1 MSPDL
6 VRLGLFCCAE
16 RTRIMAENCL
26 RGAKT
31 RKLATRLARGGL
43 TRTQFAETSEALFMT
58 SGYVY
63 GSAAEAEGA
72 FGGKSPRYIYS
83 RYGNPTATMFETRLG
98 QIEGADI
105 CVATASGM
113 AAVFASLACLVR
125 AGDRVV
131 ASRALF
137 GSCHY
142 VVHDILPRFGVT
154 TELVDGTDLK
164 AWARALA
171 RPTRA
176 VFLESPANPTL
187 EIIDIKAVA
196 KLAHRAGAKVVVDNV
211 FATPLLQK
219 PLALGADIV
228 VYSAT
233 KHIDGQGRALGGAI
247 LTNDRDYFQNHLT
260 PFYRHT
266 GPALSPF
273 NAWVLLKGLE
283 TLDLRV
289 KAQCATALALAR
301 FLEGRRGVA
310 RVLYPGLSSH
320 PQYRLARKQMAAG
333 GTLVSFDLDGGKRA
347 AFRFLDALE
356 LVDISNNLGDTKSL
370 ITHPATTTHQRLGP
384 RERARMG
391 IGDGLVR
398 LSVGLE
404 DAGDLKADLLRALG
418 AAIGGKRKR

>member
-1 MSPDL
+1 
-6 VRLGLFCCAE
+6 
-16 RTRIMAENCL
+16 MAENCL
-26 RGAKT
+26 QGAKT
-31 RKLATRLARGGL
+31 RKLATQLARGGL
-43 TRTQFAETSEALFMT
+43 ARTPFAETSEALFMT

-142 VVHDILPRFGVT
+142 VVHDILPRFGVK

-164 AWARALA
+164 AWARALG

-233 KHIDGQGRALGGAI
+233 KHIDGQGRVLGGAI
-247 LTNDRDYFQNHLT
+247 LTNDRDYFQNDLT

-273 NAWVLLKGLE
+273 NAWILLKGLE
-283 TLDLRV
+283 TLELRV
-289 KAQCATALALAR
+289 KAQCATALDIAR
-301 FLEGRRGVA
+301 FLEGRRGIA

-320 PQYRLARKQMAAG
+320 PQYRLARKQMTAG
-333 GTLVSFDLDGGKRA
+333 GTLVSFDLQGGKRA

-370 ITHPATTTHQRLGP
+370 ITHPATTTHQRIGAA
-384 RERARMG
+384 ERARMG

-404 DAGDLKADLLRALG
+404 DPGDLKADLLRALG
-418 AAIGGKRKR
+418 AATGGRRKR